1 MSMASADRMT
11 PYLFMASAMIVMAIA
26 PIYPLGYMV
35 WRSFRDW
42 DPSQTVG
49 EAEFVGLKNYI
60 PLWGDPNFRESLS
73 VTPRFTFFVVT
84 FEIVIG
90 VGLALLLDRNIRG
103 MSVLRKLFILAM
115 TIAPV
120 VVGPMWRY
128 MASPNGPEPLTGRLT
143 LWVCRRS
150 LGWASTR

>member
-1 MSMASADRMT
+1 MASADRMT

-103 MSVLRKLFILAM
+103 MSVLRTFVHLGDDDRAGRG
-115 TIAPV
+115 
-120 VVGPMWRY
+120 GPDVALY
-128 MASPNGPEPLTGRLT
+128 ASPNGRNL
-143 LWVCRRS
+143 
-150 LGWASTR
+150 